1 MLKNKLLHAT
11 CAAAVAAAFWAATFS
26 VRADPPPSMYN
37 PHEAGRFGPVL
48 VTDLVLSPDGRHL
61 AAAYFML
68 ATNRPG
74 TNWDAW
80 VAEWD
85 LTTGKRT
92 IVPNATRPLA
102 VSPDGQWLAMGHYER
117 AKKTGFDSI
126 PPHAFALWRMGEVR
140 PVRTLNGEDDQ
151 KTPQDSPAEIL
162 ACTFSADGTEIYAIR
177 DDGCMMS
184 WETANDS
191 PGKKGDALSLLY
203 LKHVKLGP
211 KANLLATKSGGVYLL
226 ASIRNYPADRRVC
239 GVEANWHKSRQWSS
253 GSSRFIEACS
263 DHYFFR
269 YPSNYS
275 NIPVAL
281 SLPSELEPSDFMPA
295 RKSCVPLPTSRTA
308 FSPIAKPDV
317 IAYRRPDAALAVVRQ
332 IRGEQLSQFPAE
344 AVHAFMPD
352 GKKLIVS
359 DLRSVLRFWDF
370 ENGCIARTL
379 RLDDKPPDTF
389 LVAAI
394 QSPSGFGRPEIN
406 RRELDGAVRR
416 AASAGAAIVVLPETA
431 VTGYMSLDLKQTWQV
446 GNRPVSEGLAG
457 VDPRDAAE
465 TVPE

>member
-126 PPHAFALWRMGEVR
+126 PPTAFALWRMGEVR

-162 ACTFSADGTEIYAIR
+162 ACTFKPPTARRFMQSETTVAMIR
-177 DDGCMMS
+177 GK
-184 WETANDS
+184 TANDS

-203 LKHVKLGP
+203 LK
-211 KANLLATKSGGVYLL
+211 T
-226 ASIRNYPADRRVC
+226 R
-239 GVEANWHKSRQWSS
+239 
-253 GSSRFIEACS
+253 
-263 DHYFFR
+263 
-269 YPSNYS
+269 
-275 NIPVAL
+275 
-281 SLPSELEPSDFMPA
+281 
-295 RKSCVPLPTSRTA
+295 
-308 FSPIAKPDV
+308 
-317 IAYRRPDAALAVVRQ
+317 
-332 IRGEQLSQFPAE
+332 
-344 AVHAFMPD
+344 
-352 GKKLIVS
+352 
-359 DLRSVLRFWDF
+359 
-370 ENGCIARTL
+370 
-379 RLDDKPPDTF
+379 
-389 LVAAI
+389 
-394 QSPSGFGRPEIN
+394 EI
-406 RRELDGAVRR
+406 
-416 AASAGAAIVVLPETA
+416 
-431 VTGYMSLDLKQTWQV
+431 
-446 GNRPVSEGLAG
+446 
-457 VDPRDAAE
+457 
-465 TVPE
+465 